1 MVLKNDMKKLTNAV
15 FGFFRR
21 EPWQRCRPV
30 VIGGCARSGTT
41 LLLSLLSSHPRI
53 YAIPVETQTL
63 CPTAYY
69 GDFDAD
75 AAFDIPTLNEHLV
88 AANIT
93 RKSHL
98 WCEKTPRNIHFFEG
112 ILNHFGKSVKLLQI
126 VRDGRDVVCSMHPN
140 DTKQNWVQPHRWVD
154 DVTAGFV
161 FQDHAQVLTIRFED
175 LIVCF
180 EKTVQDICDFLDIE
194 LTHHLIEYPK
204 YATVKTSNA
213 WLESAHL
220 PSSHSIGKWRTNN
233 INSPVIDELLANEDA
248 IRLLRHYNYL

>member
-1 MVLKNDMKKLTNAV
+1 MKKPKSTFL
-15 FGFFRR
+15 GFIRR

-69 GDFDAD
+69 GDYDAN
-75 AAFDIPTLNEHLV
+75 AALDIPALNDYLA

-93 RKSHL
+93 RQSRL
-98 WCEKTPRNIHFFEG
+98 WCEKTPRNIHFFES
-112 ILNHFGKSVKLLQI
+112 ILSHFGKSVKLLQI
-126 VRDGRDVVCSMHPN
+126 VRDGRDVVCSMHPDN
-140 DTKQNWVQPHRWVD
+140 AMQNWVQPHRWVQ
-154 DVTAGFV
+154 DVTAGLA
-161 FQDHAQVLTIRFED
+161 FQAHAQVLTIRFED

-180 EKTVQDICDFLDIE
+180 EKTVQDICDFLDID
-194 LTHHLIEYPK
+194 LTHHLNEYPK

-213 WLESAHL
+213 WNEPAQL
-220 PSSHSIGKWRTNN
+220 PSSSSIGKWRTNKK
-233 INSPVIDELLANEDA
+233 NSKVIDELMANEDA
-248 IRLLRHYNYL
+248 IRLLQHYDYL